1 MLKLLPVIAAIA
13 LSCTEA
19 QSHDCKCMANQRI
32 YEQGQTACIKGRLAR
47 CGMALNNS
55 SWIFL
60 ASSCPEARRPTLLAT
75 LLPSPKACF
84 R

>member
-1 MLKLLPVIAAIA
+1 
-13 LSCTEA
+13 
-19 QSHDCKCMANQRI
+19 MANQQT
-32 YEQGQTACIKGRLAR
+32 YAQGQVVCIKGKLAR

-75 LLPSPKACF
+75 LLPPKACLK
-84 R
+84 